1 MLRHVLFRH
10 YDDDPDIK
18 ISFSGADL
26 WIRVH
31 DADGRE
37 RVFAVQVTERET
49 VPWTKTWRVRY
60 YLDQNVLEGDY
71 LVAARSRKQALV
83 DALIYGNWE
92 RVQ

>member
-1 MLRHVLFRH
+1 MDQNL
-10 YDDDPDIK
+10 
-18 ISFSGADL
+18 A
-26 WIRVH
+26 
-31 DADGRE
+31 
-37 RVFAVQVTERET
+37 
-49 VPWTKTWRVRY
+49 VRY